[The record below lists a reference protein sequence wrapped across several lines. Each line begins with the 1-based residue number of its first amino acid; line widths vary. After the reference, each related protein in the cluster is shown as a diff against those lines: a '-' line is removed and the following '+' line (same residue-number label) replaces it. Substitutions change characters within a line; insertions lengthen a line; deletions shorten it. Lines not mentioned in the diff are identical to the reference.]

1 MWRGG
6 WQLGHE
12 VEEWRLDSQLST
24 QTTLRKASPRARV
37 RLCHVCWWG
46 ARERIMITL
55 EYRTGIGGAL
65 GTLLDTALL
74 VVVCRRGVVS
84 KNRIEGPRA
93 GTTWTREGR
102 PRDVARRKNTKKEI
116 GEKMRQYC
124 TALVYIPRLSPNTV
138 LPPDT
143 FVEAVVAVLYFVS
156 CRPSCERELQLA
168 SARRVSDCLR
178 QLGIPT
184 RPTADST
191 CMPQP
196 AHGYGSR
203 SNRRIIII
211 VALDSHCATPRAE
224 SRLLLPAPSVRVRA
238 ISHGPSTMSVGYLS
252 SLS

>member
-124 TALVYIPRLSPNTV
+124 TALVYIYRDFPRIRYSRRTLLLRRLSRYYILCHAARLANASSSSRAPG
-138 LPPDT
+138 
-143 FVEAVVAVLYFVS
+143 VS
-156 CRPSCERELQLA
+156 PT
-168 SARRVSDCLR
+168 VSD
-178 QLGIPT
+178 
-184 RPTADST
+184 
-191 CMPQP
+191 
-196 AHGYGSR
+196 
-203 SNRRIIII
+203 N
-211 VALDSHCATPRAE
+211 
-224 SRLLLPAPSVRVRA
+224 
-238 ISHGPSTMSVGYLS
+238 
-252 SLS
+252 